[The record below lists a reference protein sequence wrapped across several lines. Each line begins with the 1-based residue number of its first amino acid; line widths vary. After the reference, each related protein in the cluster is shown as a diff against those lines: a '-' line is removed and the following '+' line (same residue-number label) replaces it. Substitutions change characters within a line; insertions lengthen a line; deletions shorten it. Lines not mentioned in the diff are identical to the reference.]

1 MLLVVP
7 LMVFMMKTMAS
18 SDAGLLT
25 IGVHIPGTDESS
37 ELLKADLTENP
48 GNLRFIL
55 YEDSDSAI
63 ADVKSGKLTEAWL
76 VPEDLDATISDMA
89 AKNKTKNKIEILV
102 REQGLTHM
110 LGREVLCSRVYPLIA
125 RQMAADYISENVP
138 ETDIAHILDTYD
150 NYGIEGNLFEMGYL
164 DGADIQSDTSYLM
177 MPLRG
182 ILALWL
188 MLLSIAA
195 SMYYIEDEK
204 NGLFIWWKSWFPLV
218 RDLLYYAV
226 IMVIPTIMVLIGL
239 RLGGVNTSMP
249 REILS
254 IIVYDFALICLAG
267 VLREIIGSIKGLGII
282 TPILIMASALLSPVF
297 IDFKE
302 GRILQKTCLTFHYL
316 YCIHDEY
323 YVKSL
328 MLFGIILLIMWNLI
342 QMIKRNI
349 KF

>member
-7 LMVFMMKTMAS
+7 LMVLMMKSMAS

-25 IGVHIPGTDESS
+25 IGVHIPGIDESS
-37 ELLKADLTENP
+37 KRLKDDLTENP

-55 YEDSDSAI
+55 YDDKEAAVS
-63 ADVKSGKLTEAWL
+63 DVKSGQLSEAWL
-76 VPEDLDATISDMA
+76 VPEDLDATIADMA
-89 AKNKTKNKIEILV
+89 AKNKTKNKIEIVV

-110 LGREVLCSRVYPLIA
+110 LGREVICSRVYPLIA
-125 RQMAADYISENVP
+125 RQMAVDYISENVP
-138 ETDIAHILDTYD
+138 EADIGQILDTYD
-150 NYGIEGNLFEMGYL
+150 NYGIDGNLFEMGYI
-164 DGADIQSDTSYLM
+164 DGMDSSSDASYLM

-188 MLLSIAA
+188 LLLSIAA
-195 SMYYIEDEK
+195 SMYYLEDEK
-204 NGLFIWWKSWFPLV
+204 NGLFIWWKPRFPLA
-218 RDLLYYAV
+218 RDFLYYAV
-226 IMVIPTIMVLIGL
+226 IMLIPTIMVLLGL
-239 RLGGVNTSMP
+239 RFGGMATSLS
-249 REILS
+249 REI
-254 IIVYDFALICLAG
+254 IAICIYDFALICLAS

-316 YCIHDEY
+316 YCIHDKY
-323 YVKSL
+323 YLKSL
-328 MLFGIILLIMWNLI
+328 LLFGITLLILWYLI
-342 QMIKRNI
+342 HAIKQNV